1 VTEDAGDDLGQGDGG
16 DGPEAAGAAGTRA
29 VEDFEPM
36 TMAFLPSS
44 FIAATASVVW
54 AVHLALCSH
63 AAPRRRGTWLAAAA
77 GILGGFATGCHLIAF
92 PMLLALLAAVL
103 LPRAEEAEGRPA
115 PASVIPRTRFIVK

>member
-1 VTEDAGDDLGQGDGG
+1 VRPLALGRRLTDDPLVGTAAAWVTIFSGFTWL
-16 DGPEAAGAAGTRA
+16 
-29 VEDFEPM
+29 
-36 TMAFLPSS
+36 MAFLPSS